1 MDDTNSYLTC
11 VTKNDK
17 YHGDIFRWIR
27 VSKKNM
33 QDQNCIYIKIWRARY
48 VLLKVLIVILM
59 IIFWPGILYFPLMC
73 TSNVWLGYLLL
84 YTPCA
89 SMYTYVLVITQC

>member
-33 QDQNCIYIKIWRARY
+33 QDQNCIYIKIWRAR
-48 VLLKVLIVILM
+48 
-59 IIFWPGILYFPLMC
+59 
-73 TSNVWLGYLLL
+73 
-84 YTPCA
+84 
-89 SMYTYVLVITQC
+89 

>member
-27 VSKKNM
+27 ISKKTRK
-33 QDQNCIYIKIWRARY
+33 IKI
-48 VLLKVLIVILM
+48 VSILK
-59 IIFWPGILYFPLMC
+59 FGE
-73 TSNVWLGYLLL
+73 NVF
-84 YTPCA
+84 
-89 SMYTYVLVITQC
+89 S